1 MLYELQI
8 LRTMRLTTSSS
19 TPSGGSIFF
28 QIPPRGHG
36 SCGMGAAMPI
46 QDKDNV
52 FYDKKDGFGS
62 SLIDTVKFRLRL
74 QHGPLVDMV
83 EGNPNLR
90 RHGGRFTIDS
100 KFPGVRANVWS
111 PADNQ
116 SLVIEASVSK
126 FLTGQ
131 NVFGLYDLDD
141 ACYELGHEVLERLG
155 LEIASEIETALADGA
170 MELLRVDAAAHLK
183 CESGEQATAVMA
195 ALRRLAVTADGDW
208 AAIKDETVTLGSW
221 SRRRTFTIYRK
232 DRELI
237 KRPPSRSVWRR
248 AHLLAA
254 AENSIRFELSL
265 AGQELRSQ
273 GVVSAHELRP
283 WHLFEQLW
291 DWFHRIAG
299 TARPLPVV
307 ADIEGLP
314 GALALRM
321 RAWQLGDANA
331 FSVAPSTR
339 REYRRRILELAGI
352 DINSP
357 LSADEQRKTLKT
369 VRDALVGGLTVC
381 DRSGLWERLK
391 AGRRVP
397 NQAAD

>member
-1 MLYELQI
+1 
-8 LRTMRLTTSSS
+8 
-19 TPSGGSIFF
+19 
-28 QIPPRGHG
+28 
-36 SCGMGAAMPI
+36 MPI

-74 QHGPLVDMV
+74 EHEPLVGMV
-83 EGNPNLR
+83 DSNPHLR
-90 RHGGRFTIDS
+90 RHGGRFTVDS

-116 SLVIEASVSK
+116 SLVIEASVPK

-131 NVFGLYDLDD
+131 NVFGLYNLDD
-141 ACYELGHEVLERLG
+141 ACYELGHEVLQRLG
-155 LEIASEIETALADGA
+155 LEIDGEVEATLADGT

-221 SRRRTFTIYRK
+221 SRRRTFTSYRK

-248 AHLLAA
+248 SHLLAA

-273 GVVSAHELRP
+273 GVIVAHELRP

-291 DWFHRIAG
+291 DWFHLVAG
-299 TARPLPVV
+299 TALPLPVV
-307 ADIEGLP
+307 ANIEGLP
-314 GALALRM
+314 DTLALRM

-331 FSVAPSTR
+331 FAVAPSTR
-339 REYRRRILELAGI
+339 RQYRRQILERTGI

-357 LSADEQRKTLKT
+357 LGADEQRKALKT
-369 VRDALVGGLTVC
+369 VRDALIGELTVR
-381 DRSGLWERLK
+381 DRSDLWERLK
-391 AGRRVP
+391 AGRQIRT
-397 NQAAD
+397 

>member
-1 MLYELQI
+1 
-8 LRTMRLTTSSS
+8 
-19 TPSGGSIFF
+19 
-28 QIPPRGHG
+28 
-36 SCGMGAAMPI
+36 MPI

-52 FYDKKDGFGS
+52 FYDQTDGFGS

-74 QHGPLVDMV
+74 EHEPLVDMV

-90 RHGGRFTIDS
+90 RHGARFTVDS

-116 SLVIEASVSK
+116 SLVIEASVAK

-155 LEIASEIETALADGA
+155 LEIDSEVETTLADGA

-183 CESGEQATAVMA
+183 CESGEQAAAVMA

-208 AAIKDETVTLGSW
+208 AAIKNETVTLGSW

-254 AENSIRFELSL
+254 AENSMRFELSL

-273 GVVSAHELRP
+273 GVVIAHELRP

-291 DWFHRIAG
+291 DWFHRVAG
-299 TARPLPVV
+299 TARPLPVI

-331 FSVAPSTR
+331 FAVAPSTR
-339 REYRRRILELAGI
+339 RQYRQRVLERTGI

-357 LSADEQRKTLKT
+357 LSADEQREALKT

-381 DRSGLWERLK
+381 DRSDLWGRMK
-391 AGRRVP
+391 AGRRGLD
-397 NQAAD
+397 QSRAR